1 MKRIEM
7 VIDPSALDRFTE
19 AAKDLHLSDFDV
31 TEVRRSLPS
40 SIRERQRLYRGHEF
54 VIDFVDRLKIDL
66 MVADDVA
73 TQIARDLVDSVRPE
87 SLAVVRLDQAVVV
100 TSQPAVRS
108 SRIAAVPNPPA
119 FVATN

>member
-7 VIDPSALDRFTE
+7 VIDPGALDRFTE

-31 TEVRRSLPS
+31 TEVRRTLPS

-87 SLAVVRLDQAVVV
+87 SLAVVRLDQAVAV
-100 TSQPAVRS
+100 TSQPAV
-108 SRIAAVPNPPA
+108 
-119 FVATN
+119 

>member
-7 VIDPSALDRFTE
+7 VIDPGALDRFTE

-31 TEVRRSLPS
+31 TEVRRTLPS

-87 SLAVVRLDQAVVV
+87 SLAVVRLDQAVAV

-108 SRIAAVPNPPA
+108 SRIAAVPNPSA